1 MVNNEKFVERLKSL
15 RKEKGIT
22 QKQLAAKLGISLPA
36 VINYENAQRSPSSAV
51 LTLLSRF
58 FNVSKE
64 YLTGETDERESEC
77 TWDDPEIM
85 QAVLESLPIQISG
98 LNDVLK
104 GCPAQE
110 QKLIF
115 DILVQLRYVL
125 ELKDTVKKMT
135 ALSMLHD
142 VAAAVEHLA
151 GEEK

>member
-77 TWDDPEIM
+77 TWD
-85 QAVLESLPIQISG
+85 ESLPIQISG

-104 GCPAQE
+104 DCPAQE
-110 QKLIF
+110 QKLTF

-125 ELKDTVKKMT
+125 ELKDTIKKMT

>member
-1 MVNNEKFVERLKSL
+1 MSSNDKFVERLKSL

-22 QKQLAAKLGISLPA
+22 QKQLAANLDISLPA

-64 YLTGETDERESEC
+64 YLTGESDEREPEYA
-77 TWDDPEIM
+77 WDNPEIM
-85 QAVLESLPIQISG
+85 EAVQESLPAQISG
-98 LNDVLK
+98 LNNVLK

-110 QKLIF
+110 QKLTF

-125 ELKDTVKKMT
+125 ELKDTAKRMT

-142 VAAAVEHLA
+142 VAAAVEHLTA
-151 GEEK
+151 EKK

>member
-77 TWDDPEIM
+77 T
-85 QAVLESLPIQISG
+85 
-98 LNDVLK
+98 
-104 GCPAQE
+104 
-110 QKLIF
+110 
-115 DILVQLRYVL
+115 
-125 ELKDTVKKMT
+125 
-135 ALSMLHD
+135 
-142 VAAAVEHLA
+142 
-151 GEEK
+151 